1 MGVRLLG
8 ALSRRGRRGTGRRSR
23 GVSAPGAVPGMRRPP
38 GGAVRCR
45 ARRGC
50 RLAPHHSPVGF
61 VPAFGCPSLLQGLD
75 PAGTRKTDCWYSGLL
90 SADTGRRLLCNRFGH
105 APPRT
110 LSPGRLGRSP
120 RAAAGARTGAHMGS
134 TRVLQTPQSRTAGP
148 RRWPVKPG
156 VETTP
161 DAVLRRS
168 VSLKPAVMQP
178 CAVRAHRCAPLA
190 CGARSARE
198 RTPLRHRGPTG
209 SMRSYVKPCGRTPT
223 RAVVRSSARS
233 YLRAPPRYDLAREGT
248 TARIRVRPRGI
259 RYDRAGLPWA
269 RVELSRSFAY
279 FHGETPARVSRGRGP
294 GRLNGRS
301 SPCRLACLPR
311 ARARVPVRTPLRRR
325 RDRRLDH
332 VHPRPPL
339 QAPAG
344 RGSGHAGSEF
354 SGARLQPPAGRG
366 SGRSSHRPG
375 PPTAPRAHQDAEGAR
390 RP

>member
-1 MGVRLLG
+1 MERE
-8 ALSRRGRRGTGRRSR
+8 GRTGRRRITGR
-23 GVSAPGAVPGMRRPP
+23 GAPVAVGAPGGHRRPARSELVQSTSQAPQP
-38 GGAVRCR
+38 G
-45 ARRGC
+45 
-50 RLAPHHSPVGF
+50 H
-61 VPAFGCPSLLQGLD
+61 
-75 PAGTRKTDCWYSGLL
+75 
-90 SADTGRRLLCNRFGH
+90 
-105 APPRT
+105 
-110 LSPGRLGRSP
+110 
-120 RAAAGARTGAHMGS
+120 RAAAGIPCTGVDRARHTH
-134 TRVLQTPQSRTAGP
+134 RTHAEH
-148 RRWPVKPG
+148 RRP
-156 VETTP
+156 
-161 DAVLRRS
+161 LRRGRFGS
-168 VSLKPAVMQP
+168 A
-178 CAVRAHRCAPLA
+178 
-190 CGARSARE
+190 ARSAYGD
-198 RTPLRHRGPTG
+198 GP
-209 SMRSYVKPCGRTPT
+209 RGRTSPT
-223 RAVVRSSARS
+223 RESRAGPCSARGALPRGRTRRRAVVRGSARS

-269 RVELSRSFAY
+269 RVELSRSFVY
-279 FHGETPARVSRGRGP
+279 FHGETPARVSRGP

-366 SGRSSHRPG
+366 SGRPSHRPG

>member
-1 MGVRLLG
+1 MEREGRTW
-8 ALSRRGRRGTGRRSR
+8 RRRITGR
-23 GVSAPGAVPGMRRPP
+23 GAPVAVGAPGGHRRPARSELVQSTSQAPQP
-38 GGAVRCR
+38 G
-45 ARRGC
+45 
-50 RLAPHHSPVGF
+50 H
-61 VPAFGCPSLLQGLD
+61 
-75 PAGTRKTDCWYSGLL
+75 
-90 SADTGRRLLCNRFGH
+90 
-105 APPRT
+105 
-110 LSPGRLGRSP
+110 
-120 RAAAGARTGAHMGS
+120 RAAAGVLCTGVDRARHTH
-134 TRVLQTPQSRTAGP
+134 RTHAEH
-148 RRWPVKPG
+148 RRP
-156 VETTP
+156 
-161 DAVLRRS
+161 LRRGRFGS
-168 VSLKPAVMQP
+168 A
-178 CAVRAHRCAPLA
+178 
-190 CGARSARE
+190 ARSAYGD
-198 RTPLRHRGPTG
+198 GP
-209 SMRSYVKPCGRTPT
+209 RGRTSPT
-223 RAVVRSSARS
+223 RESRAGPCSARGALPRGRTRRRAVVRGSARS

-269 RVELSRSFAY
+269 RVELSRSFVY
-279 FHGETPARVSRGRGP
+279 FHGETPARVSRGP

-344 RGSGHAGSEF
+344 WGSGHAGSEF

-366 SGRSSHRPG
+366 SGRPSHRPG

>member
-1 MGVRLLG
+1 MERE
-8 ALSRRGRRGTGRRSR
+8 GRTGRRRITGR
-23 GVSAPGAVPGMRRPP
+23 GAPVAVGAPGGHRRPARSELVQSTSQAPQP
-38 GGAVRCR
+38 G
-45 ARRGC
+45 
-50 RLAPHHSPVGF
+50 H
-61 VPAFGCPSLLQGLD
+61 
-75 PAGTRKTDCWYSGLL
+75 
-90 SADTGRRLLCNRFGH
+90 
-105 APPRT
+105 
-110 LSPGRLGRSP
+110 
-120 RAAAGARTGAHMGS
+120 RAAAGVLCTGVDRARHTH
-134 TRVLQTPQSRTAGP
+134 RTHAEH
-148 RRWPVKPG
+148 RRP
-156 VETTP
+156 
-161 DAVLRRS
+161 LRRGRFGS
-168 VSLKPAVMQP
+168 A
-178 CAVRAHRCAPLA
+178 
-190 CGARSARE
+190 ARSAY
-198 RTPLRHRGPTG
+198 GDG
-209 SMRSYVKPCGRTPT
+209 SRGRTSPT
-223 RAVVRSSARS
+223 RESRAGPCSARGTLPRGRTRKRAVVRGSARS

-269 RVELSRSFAY
+269 RVELSRSFVY
-279 FHGETPARVSRGRGP
+279 FHGETPARVSRGP

-366 SGRSSHRPG
+366 SGRPSHRPG
-375 PPTAPRAHQDAEGAR
+375 PPTAPRAHRDAEGAR

>member
-1 MGVRLLG
+1 MERE
-8 ALSRRGRRGTGRRSR
+8 GRTGRRRITGR
-23 GVSAPGAVPGMRRPP
+23 GAPVAVGAPGGHRRPARSELVQSTSQAPQP
-38 GGAVRCR
+38 G
-45 ARRGC
+45 
-50 RLAPHHSPVGF
+50 H
-61 VPAFGCPSLLQGLD
+61 
-75 PAGTRKTDCWYSGLL
+75 
-90 SADTGRRLLCNRFGH
+90 
-105 APPRT
+105 
-110 LSPGRLGRSP
+110 
-120 RAAAGARTGAHMGS
+120 RAAAGVLCTGVDRARHTH
-134 TRVLQTPQSRTAGP
+134 RTHAEH
-148 RRWPVKPG
+148 RRP
-156 VETTP
+156 
-161 DAVLRRS
+161 LRRGRFGS
-168 VSLKPAVMQP
+168 A
-178 CAVRAHRCAPLA
+178 
-190 CGARSARE
+190 ARSAY
-198 RTPLRHRGPTG
+198 GDG
-209 SMRSYVKPCGRTPT
+209 SRGRTSPT
-223 RAVVRSSARS
+223 RESRAGPCSARGALPRGRTRRRAVVRGSARS

-269 RVELSRSFAY
+269 RVELSRSFVY
-279 FHGETPARVSRGRGP
+279 FHGETPARVSRGP

-366 SGRSSHRPG
+366 SGRPSHRPG
-375 PPTAPRAHQDAEGAR
+375 PPTAPRAHRDAEGAR

>member
-1 MGVRLLG
+1 MERE
-8 ALSRRGRRGTGRRSR
+8 GRTGRRRITGR
-23 GVSAPGAVPGMRRPP
+23 GAPVAVGAPGGHRRPARSELVQSTSQAPQP
-38 GGAVRCR
+38 G
-45 ARRGC
+45 
-50 RLAPHHSPVGF
+50 H
-61 VPAFGCPSLLQGLD
+61 
-75 PAGTRKTDCWYSGLL
+75 
-90 SADTGRRLLCNRFGH
+90 
-105 APPRT
+105 
-110 LSPGRLGRSP
+110 
-120 RAAAGARTGAHMGS
+120 RAAAGVLCTGVDRARHTH
-134 TRVLQTPQSRTAGP
+134 RTHAEH
-148 RRWPVKPG
+148 RRP
-156 VETTP
+156 
-161 DAVLRRS
+161 LRRGRFGS
-168 VSLKPAVMQP
+168 A
-178 CAVRAHRCAPLA
+178 
-190 CGARSARE
+190 ARSAY
-198 RTPLRHRGPTG
+198 GDG
-209 SMRSYVKPCGRTPT
+209 SRGRTSPT
-223 RAVVRSSARS
+223 RESRAGPCSARGALPRGRTRKRAVVRGSARS
-233 YLRAPPRYDLAREGT
+233 YLRAPPRFDLAREGT

-269 RVELSRSFAY
+269 RVELSRSFVY
-279 FHGETPARVSRGRGP
+279 FHGETPARVSRGP

-366 SGRSSHRPG
+366 SGRPSHRPG

>member
-1 MGVRLLG
+1 MERE
-8 ALSRRGRRGTGRRSR
+8 GRTGRRRITGR
-23 GVSAPGAVPGMRRPP
+23 GAPVAVGAPGGHRRPARSELVQSTSQAPQP
-38 GGAVRCR
+38 G
-45 ARRGC
+45 
-50 RLAPHHSPVGF
+50 H
-61 VPAFGCPSLLQGLD
+61 
-75 PAGTRKTDCWYSGLL
+75 
-90 SADTGRRLLCNRFGH
+90 
-105 APPRT
+105 
-110 LSPGRLGRSP
+110 
-120 RAAAGARTGAHMGS
+120 RAAAGVLCTGVDRARHTH
-134 TRVLQTPQSRTAGP
+134 RTHAEH
-148 RRWPVKPG
+148 RRP
-156 VETTP
+156 
-161 DAVLRRS
+161 LRRGRFGS
-168 VSLKPAVMQP
+168 A
-178 CAVRAHRCAPLA
+178 
-190 CGARSARE
+190 ARSAY
-198 RTPLRHRGPTG
+198 GDG
-209 SMRSYVKPCGRTPT
+209 SRGRTSPT
-223 RAVVRSSARS
+223 RESRAGPCSARGALPRGRTRKRAVVRGSARS
-233 YLRAPPRYDLAREGT
+233 YLRAPLRYDLAREGT

-269 RVELSRSFAY
+269 RVELSRSFVY
-279 FHGETPARVSRGRGP
+279 FHGETPARVSRGP

-366 SGRSSHRPG
+366 SGRPSHRPG

>member
-1 MGVRLLG
+1 MERE
-8 ALSRRGRRGTGRRSR
+8 GRTGRRRITGR
-23 GVSAPGAVPGMRRPP
+23 GAPVAVGAPGGHRRPARSELVQSTSQAPQP
-38 GGAVRCR
+38 G
-45 ARRGC
+45 
-50 RLAPHHSPVGF
+50 H
-61 VPAFGCPSLLQGLD
+61 
-75 PAGTRKTDCWYSGLL
+75 
-90 SADTGRRLLCNRFGH
+90 
-105 APPRT
+105 
-110 LSPGRLGRSP
+110 
-120 RAAAGARTGAHMGS
+120 RAAAGIPCTGVDRARHTH
-134 TRVLQTPQSRTAGP
+134 RTHAEH
-148 RRWPVKPG
+148 RRP
-156 VETTP
+156 
-161 DAVLRRS
+161 LRRGQFGS
-168 VSLKPAVMQP
+168 A
-178 CAVRAHRCAPLA
+178 
-190 CGARSARE
+190 ARSAYGD
-198 RTPLRHRGPTG
+198 GP
-209 SMRSYVKPCGRTPT
+209 RGRTSPT
-223 RAVVRSSARS
+223 RESRAGPCSARGALPRGRTRRRAVVRGSARS

-269 RVELSRSFAY
+269 RVELSRSFVY
-279 FHGETPARVSRGRGP
+279 FHGETPARVSRGP

-366 SGRSSHRPG
+366 SGRPSHRPG

>member
-1 MGVRLLG
+1 MERE
-8 ALSRRGRRGTGRRSR
+8 GRTGRRRITGR
-23 GVSAPGAVPGMRRPP
+23 GAPVAVGAPGGHRRPARSELVQSTSQAPQP
-38 GGAVRCR
+38 G
-45 ARRGC
+45 
-50 RLAPHHSPVGF
+50 H
-61 VPAFGCPSLLQGLD
+61 
-75 PAGTRKTDCWYSGLL
+75 
-90 SADTGRRLLCNRFGH
+90 
-105 APPRT
+105 
-110 LSPGRLGRSP
+110 
-120 RAAAGARTGAHMGS
+120 RAAAGIPCTGVDRARHTH
-134 TRVLQTPQSRTAGP
+134 RTHAEH
-148 RRWPVKPG
+148 RRP
-156 VETTP
+156 
-161 DAVLRRS
+161 LRRGRFGS
-168 VSLKPAVMQP
+168 A
-178 CAVRAHRCAPLA
+178 
-190 CGARSARE
+190 ARSAYGD
-198 RTPLRHRGPTG
+198 GP
-209 SMRSYVKPCGRTPT
+209 RGRTSPT
-223 RAVVRSSARS
+223 RESRAGPCSARGALPRGRTRKRAVVRGSARS

-269 RVELSRSFAY
+269 RVELSRSFVY
-279 FHGETPARVSRGRGP
+279 FHGETPARVSRGP

-366 SGRSSHRPG
+366 SGRPSHRPG
-375 PPTAPRAHQDAEGAR
+375 PPTAPRAHRDAEGAR

>member
-1 MGVRLLG
+1 MERE
-8 ALSRRGRRGTGRRSR
+8 GRTGRRRITGR
-23 GVSAPGAVPGMRRPP
+23 GAPVAVGAPGGHRRPARSELVQSTSQAPQP
-38 GGAVRCR
+38 G
-45 ARRGC
+45 
-50 RLAPHHSPVGF
+50 H
-61 VPAFGCPSLLQGLD
+61 
-75 PAGTRKTDCWYSGLL
+75 
-90 SADTGRRLLCNRFGH
+90 
-105 APPRT
+105 
-110 LSPGRLGRSP
+110 
-120 RAAAGARTGAHMGS
+120 RAAAGVLCTGVDRARHTH
-134 TRVLQTPQSRTAGP
+134 RTHAEH
-148 RRWPVKPG
+148 RRP
-156 VETTP
+156 
-161 DAVLRRS
+161 LRRGRFGS
-168 VSLKPAVMQP
+168 A
-178 CAVRAHRCAPLA
+178 
-190 CGARSARE
+190 ARSAYGD
-198 RTPLRHRGPTG
+198 GP
-209 SMRSYVKPCGRTPT
+209 RGRTSPT
-223 RAVVRSSARS
+223 RESRAGPCSARGALPRGRTRRRAVVRGSARS

-269 RVELSRSFAY
+269 RVELSRSFVY
-279 FHGETPARVSRGRGP
+279 FHGETPARVSRGP

-366 SGRSSHRPG
+366 SGRPSHRPG
-375 PPTAPRAHQDAEGAR
+375 PPTAPRAHRDAEGAR

>member
-1 MGVRLLG
+1 MERE
-8 ALSRRGRRGTGRRSR
+8 GRTGRRRITGR
-23 GVSAPGAVPGMRRPP
+23 GAPVAVGAPGGHRRPARSELVQSTSQAPQP
-38 GGAVRCR
+38 G
-45 ARRGC
+45 
-50 RLAPHHSPVGF
+50 H
-61 VPAFGCPSLLQGLD
+61 
-75 PAGTRKTDCWYSGLL
+75 
-90 SADTGRRLLCNRFGH
+90 
-105 APPRT
+105 
-110 LSPGRLGRSP
+110 
-120 RAAAGARTGAHMGS
+120 RAAAGVLCTGVDRARHTH
-134 TRVLQTPQSRTAGP
+134 RTHAEH
-148 RRWPVKPG
+148 RRP
-156 VETTP
+156 
-161 DAVLRRS
+161 LRRGRFGS
-168 VSLKPAVMQP
+168 A
-178 CAVRAHRCAPLA
+178 
-190 CGARSARE
+190 ARSAY
-198 RTPLRHRGPTG
+198 GDG
-209 SMRSYVKPCGRTPT
+209 SRGRTSPT
-223 RAVVRSSARS
+223 RESRAGPCSARGALPRGRTRRRAVVRGSARS

-269 RVELSRSFAY
+269 RVELSRSFVY
-279 FHGETPARVSRGRGP
+279 FHGETPARVSRGP

-366 SGRSSHRPG
+366 SGRPSHRPG

>member
-1 MGVRLLG
+1 MERE
-8 ALSRRGRRGTGRRSR
+8 GRTGRRRITGR
-23 GVSAPGAVPGMRRPP
+23 GAPVAVGAPGGHRRPARSELVQSTSQAPQP
-38 GGAVRCR
+38 G
-45 ARRGC
+45 
-50 RLAPHHSPVGF
+50 H
-61 VPAFGCPSLLQGLD
+61 
-75 PAGTRKTDCWYSGLL
+75 
-90 SADTGRRLLCNRFGH
+90 
-105 APPRT
+105 
-110 LSPGRLGRSP
+110 
-120 RAAAGARTGAHMGS
+120 RAAAGIPCTGVDS
-134 TRVLQTPQSRTAGP
+134 VP
-148 RRWPVKPG
+148 RRDRLTAMARGAGHRRLASPAP
-156 VETTP
+156 
-161 DAVLRRS
+161 ARALR
-168 VSLKPAVMQP
+168 AAP
-178 CAVRAHRCAPLA
+178 C
-190 CGARSARE
+190 
-198 RTPLRHRGPTG
+198 
-209 SMRSYVKPCGRTPT
+209 
-223 RAVVRSSARS
+223 RAVVRGSARS

-269 RVELSRSFAY
+269 RVELSRSFVY
-279 FHGETPARVSRGRGP
+279 FHGETPARVSRGP

-366 SGRSSHRPG
+366 SGRPSHRPG

>member
-1 MGVRLLG
+1 MEREGRTGRRRITGRGAPVAVGHRAATGVLRG
-8 ALSRRGRRGTGRRSR
+8 PNWFRAPRRRRSRGTGRPPASP
-23 GVSAPGAVPGMRRPP
+23 APGSIELATLIGRTQSIGVPCAGVDSVPRRDRLTAMAR
-38 GGAVRCR
+38 GAGHR
-45 ARRGC
+45 
-50 RLAPHHSPVGF
+50 RLASPA
-61 VPAFGCPSLLQGLD
+61 PARAL
-75 PAGTRKTDCWYSGLL
+75 
-90 SADTGRRLLCNRFGH
+90 
-105 APPRT
+105 
-110 LSPGRLGRSP
+110 
-120 RAAAGARTGAHMGS
+120 RAA
-134 TRVLQTPQSRTAGP
+134 
-148 RRWPVKPG
+148 
-156 VETTP
+156 
-161 DAVLRRS
+161 
-168 VSLKPAVMQP
+168 P
-178 CAVRAHRCAPLA
+178 C
-190 CGARSARE
+190 
-198 RTPLRHRGPTG
+198 
-209 SMRSYVKPCGRTPT
+209 
-223 RAVVRSSARS
+223 RAVVRGGARSYAEARGRTRRRAVVRGGARS

-248 TARIRVRPRGI
+248 TARIRVRPHGI
-259 RYDRAGLPWA
+259 RYDRTGLPWA
-269 RVELSRSFAY
+269 RVEPSRSFVY

-366 SGRSSHRPG
+366 SGRPSHRPG

>member
-1 MGVRLLG
+1 MERE
-8 ALSRRGRRGTGRRSR
+8 GRTGRRRITGR
-23 GVSAPGAVPGMRRPP
+23 GAPVAVGAPGGHRRPARSELVQSTSQAPQP
-38 GGAVRCR
+38 G
-45 ARRGC
+45 
-50 RLAPHHSPVGF
+50 H
-61 VPAFGCPSLLQGLD
+61 
-75 PAGTRKTDCWYSGLL
+75 
-90 SADTGRRLLCNRFGH
+90 
-105 APPRT
+105 
-110 LSPGRLGRSP
+110 
-120 RAAAGARTGAHMGS
+120 RAAAGVLCTGVDRARHTH
-134 TRVLQTPQSRTAGP
+134 RTHAEHRRPCAGVDSVP
-148 RRWPVKPG
+148 RRDRLTAMARGAGHRRLASPAP
-156 VETTP
+156 
-161 DAVLRRS
+161 ARALR
-168 VSLKPAVMQP
+168 AAP
-178 CAVRAHRCAPLA
+178 C
-190 CGARSARE
+190 
-198 RTPLRHRGPTG
+198 
-209 SMRSYVKPCGRTPT
+209 
-223 RAVVRSSARS
+223 RAVVRGSARS

-269 RVELSRSFAY
+269 RVELSRSFVY

-294 GRLNGRS
+294 GRLDERS

-366 SGRSSHRPG
+366 SGRPSHRPG
-375 PPTAPRAHQDAEGAR
+375 PPTAPRAHRDAEGAR

>member
-1 MGVRLLG
+1 MERE
-8 ALSRRGRRGTGRRSR
+8 GRTGRRRITGR
-23 GVSAPGAVPGMRRPP
+23 GAPVAVGAPGGHRRPARSELVQSTSQAPQP
-38 GGAVRCR
+38 G
-45 ARRGC
+45 
-50 RLAPHHSPVGF
+50 H
-61 VPAFGCPSLLQGLD
+61 
-75 PAGTRKTDCWYSGLL
+75 
-90 SADTGRRLLCNRFGH
+90 
-105 APPRT
+105 
-110 LSPGRLGRSP
+110 
-120 RAAAGARTGAHMGS
+120 RAAAGVLCTGVDRARHTH
-134 TRVLQTPQSRTAGP
+134 RTHAEH
-148 RRWPVKPG
+148 RRP
-156 VETTP
+156 
-161 DAVLRRS
+161 LRRGRFGS
-168 VSLKPAVMQP
+168 A
-178 CAVRAHRCAPLA
+178 
-190 CGARSARE
+190 ARSAYGD
-198 RTPLRHRGPTG
+198 GP
-209 SMRSYVKPCGRTPT
+209 RGRTSPT
-223 RAVVRSSARS
+223 RESRAGPCSARGALPRGRTRRRAVVRGSARSYAEARGRTRKRAVVRGSARS

-269 RVELSRSFAY
+269 RVELSRSFVY

-294 GRLNGRS
+294 GRLDERS

-366 SGRSSHRPG
+366 SGRPSHRPG
-375 PPTAPRAHQDAEGAR
+375 PPTAPRAHRDAEGAR

>member
-1 MGVRLLG
+1 MERE
-8 ALSRRGRRGTGRRSR
+8 GRTGRRRITGR
-23 GVSAPGAVPGMRRPP
+23 GAPVAVGAPGGHRRPARSELVQSTSQAPQP
-38 GGAVRCR
+38 G
-45 ARRGC
+45 
-50 RLAPHHSPVGF
+50 H
-61 VPAFGCPSLLQGLD
+61 
-75 PAGTRKTDCWYSGLL
+75 
-90 SADTGRRLLCNRFGH
+90 
-105 APPRT
+105 
-110 LSPGRLGRSP
+110 
-120 RAAAGARTGAHMGS
+120 RAAAGIPCTGVDRARHTH
-134 TRVLQTPQSRTAGP
+134 RTHAEH
-148 RRWPVKPG
+148 RRP
-156 VETTP
+156 
-161 DAVLRRS
+161 LRRGRFGS
-168 VSLKPAVMQP
+168 A
-178 CAVRAHRCAPLA
+178 
-190 CGARSARE
+190 ARSAY
-198 RTPLRHRGPTG
+198 GDG
-209 SMRSYVKPCGRTPT
+209 SRGRTSPT
-223 RAVVRSSARS
+223 RESRAGPCSARGALPRGRTRRRAVVRGSARS

-269 RVELSRSFAY
+269 RVELSRSFVY
-279 FHGETPARVSRGRGP
+279 FHGETPARVSRGP

-366 SGRSSHRPG
+366 SGRPSHRPG

>member
-1 MGVRLLG
+1 MERE
-8 ALSRRGRRGTGRRSR
+8 GRTGRRRITGR
-23 GVSAPGAVPGMRRPP
+23 GAPVAVGAPGGHRRPARSELVQSTSQAPQP
-38 GGAVRCR
+38 G
-45 ARRGC
+45 
-50 RLAPHHSPVGF
+50 H
-61 VPAFGCPSLLQGLD
+61 
-75 PAGTRKTDCWYSGLL
+75 
-90 SADTGRRLLCNRFGH
+90 
-105 APPRT
+105 
-110 LSPGRLGRSP
+110 
-120 RAAAGARTGAHMGS
+120 RAAAGVLCTGVDRARHTH
-134 TRVLQTPQSRTAGP
+134 RTHAEH
-148 RRWPVKPG
+148 RRP
-156 VETTP
+156 
-161 DAVLRRS
+161 LRRGRFGS
-168 VSLKPAVMQP
+168 A
-178 CAVRAHRCAPLA
+178 
-190 CGARSARE
+190 ARSAYGD
-198 RTPLRHRGPTG
+198 GP
-209 SMRSYVKPCGRTPT
+209 RGRTSPT
-223 RAVVRSSARS
+223 RESRAGPCSARGALPRGRTRRRAVVRGSARS

-269 RVELSRSFAY
+269 RVELSRSFVY
-279 FHGETPARVSRGRGP
+279 FHGETPARVSRGP

-366 SGRSSHRPG
+366 SGRPSHRPG

>member
-1 MGVRLLG
+1 MEREGRPGRRRITGRGAPVAVGHRAATGVLRG
-8 ALSRRGRRGTGRRSR
+8 PNWFRAPRRRRSRGTGRPPASP
-23 GVSAPGAVPGMRRPP
+23 APGSIELATLIGRTQSIGVPCAGVDSVPRRDRLTAMAR
-38 GGAVRCR
+38 GAGHR
-45 ARRGC
+45 
-50 RLAPHHSPVGF
+50 RLASPA
-61 VPAFGCPSLLQGLD
+61 PARAL
-75 PAGTRKTDCWYSGLL
+75 
-90 SADTGRRLLCNRFGH
+90 
-105 APPRT
+105 
-110 LSPGRLGRSP
+110 
-120 RAAAGARTGAHMGS
+120 RAA
-134 TRVLQTPQSRTAGP
+134 
-148 RRWPVKPG
+148 
-156 VETTP
+156 
-161 DAVLRRS
+161 
-168 VSLKPAVMQP
+168 P
-178 CAVRAHRCAPLA
+178 C
-190 CGARSARE
+190 
-198 RTPLRHRGPTG
+198 
-209 SMRSYVKPCGRTPT
+209 
-223 RAVVRSSARS
+223 RAVVRGSARS

-279 FHGETPARVSRGRGP
+279 FHGETPARVSRGRGR

-366 SGRSSHRPG
+366 SGRPSHRPG